1 MFKDYERTNYFTK
14 RYEKLDKITQ
24 NIIIKTIRQLFTEP
38 LPNSLRFKKVKGCQ
52 GIYEISGNM
61 DIRIT
66 FSIDGEKNII
76 FRNCGHHD
84 EVLKNP

>member
-1 MFKDYERTNYFTK
+1 MFKNSKTLK
-14 RYEKLDKITQ
+14 RFDRAFIKLDRELRDCVQKAM
-24 NIIIKTIRQLFTEP
+24 RQLFSES
-38 LPNSLRFKKVKGCQ
+38 LPNSLRFKKVKGHR

-66 FSIDGEKNII
+66 FSIDDEKNII

-84 EVLKNP
+84 EVLNNP

>member
-1 MFKDYERTNYFTK
+1 MFKNLQRTNYFTK
-14 RYEKLDKITQ
+14 QYIKFDRVTQKIIDKAIV
-24 NIIIKTIRQLFTEP
+24 QLFSEP
-38 LPNSLRFKKVKGCQ
+38 LPNSLRFKKIKGCQ
-52 GIYEISGNM
+52 EIYEISGNM

>member
-1 MFKDYERTNYFTK
+1 MFNSSKTLKRFDRAFIKLDREFKDCVQKAMSN
-14 RYEKLDKITQ
+14 
-24 NIIIKTIRQLFTEP
+24 LFSEP
-38 LPNSLRFKKVKGCQ
+38 LPNSLRFKKVKGYR

-66 FSIDGEKNII
+66 FSIDGEENII

-84 EVLKNP
+84 EVLSNP